1 MTSSDNMIS
10 KDLRNNPN
18 LYTIKRLFPK
28 DAAKELA
35 HILFESDTSEKDPD
49 FFYKG
54 GLKAGKPKITG
65 KNSHEIIL
73 QYWDYD
79 IALQFTRSEIVKTDQ
94 YGLYCY
100 EKYAHWKYAECNYR
114 KTVEIR
120 ETVIQNNKN
129 QWRMAPMHAYSEF
142 VRIARMRGISDK
154 ARAEM
159 IAELGNNIVSNIN
172 YQTAR
177 NDLIEYILFETKQE
191 VFPTLVEIK
200 GVDFFYNGVPYDQKV
215 TFGLGAF
222 ERKFDSQEEAFDA
235 AKKNPK
241 LVLETLFKDQDFS
254 RFNSSNTMNRLLF
267 SLTDLRV
274 THEEIKLAIKKIDL
288 SSPFELDVFFS
299 NKQMNQKV
307 QCEMKSFFCQ
317 I

>member
-73 QYWDYD
+73 QYWNYD

-172 YQTAR
+172 YQTLRLGGICPRTA
-177 NDLIEYILFETKQE
+177 
-191 VFPTLVEIK
+191 EIRRRRSK
-200 GVDFFYNGVPYDQKV
+200 KRTG
-215 TFGLGAF
+215 T
-222 ERKFDSQEEAFDA
+222 EA
-235 AKKNPK
+235 
-241 LVLETLFKDQDFS
+241 
-254 RFNSSNTMNRLLF
+254 
-267 SLTDLRV
+267 
-274 THEEIKLAIKKIDL
+274 
-288 SSPFELDVFFS
+288 
-299 NKQMNQKV
+299 
-307 QCEMKSFFCQ
+307 
-317 I
+317 

>member
-10 KDLRNNPN
+10 KDLRNSPN

-100 EKYAHWKYAECNYR
+100 EKYAHWKNVIIER
-114 KTVEIR
+114 LLRLERPLFKTIKTNGVWLQCML
-120 ETVIQNNKN
+120 IQNLL
-129 QWRMAPMHAYSEF
+129 
-142 VRIARMRGISDK
+142 
-154 ARAEM
+154 
-159 IAELGNNIVSNIN
+159 ELPV
-172 YQTAR
+172 
-177 NDLIEYILFETKQE
+177 
-191 VFPTLVEIK
+191 
-200 GVDFFYNGVPYDQKV
+200 
-215 TFGLGAF
+215 
-222 ERKFDSQEEAFDA
+222 
-235 AKKNPK
+235 
-241 LVLETLFKDQDFS
+241 
-254 RFNSSNTMNRLLF
+254 
-267 SLTDLRV
+267 
-274 THEEIKLAIKKIDL
+274 
-288 SSPFELDVFFS
+288 
-299 NKQMNQKV
+299 
-307 QCEMKSFFCQ
+307 
-317 I
+317 